1 MNIGAPTEQMV
12 KDLARAEAA
21 QKRLKAA
28 QKNQGTEMT
37 ALVRELNQAGIS
49 VDNLADDESE
59 LKNKIHLTTME
70 INKQKESLE
79 RHQKAQKQ
87 YEQMQGRM
95 AKASD
100 LAKKGLMVAG
110 AGAAAMAIPVHL
122 AIDYESAMADVKKVV
137 NFETPQQFK
146 IMGDDIIRLSTELQW
161 LPKILQ
167 LLLQLVVNLELQK

>member
-1 MNIGAPTEQMV
+1 
-12 KDLARAEAA
+12 
-21 QKRLKAA
+21 KAA
-28 QKNQGTEMT
+28 QKNQGSEMT
-37 ALVRELNQAGIS
+37 ALVRELNQTGIS

-110 AGAAAMAIPVHL
+110 A
-122 AIDYESAMADVKKVV
+122 
-137 NFETPQQFK
+137 
-146 IMGDDIIRLSTELQW
+146 
-161 LPKILQ
+161 
-167 LLLQLVVNLELQK
+167 